1 MQSSS
6 LPFGALSPETR
17 RDLGK
22 YRLIAEIGRGGM
34 GVVYLAVLRGL
45 DGFRKLVVVK
55 ELRPEFLGTDASVTM
70 FMHEARVAGRL
81 NHPNIVQTIEVGVEG
96 PRRFIAME
104 YLDGQPLHQLVHRA
118 LAQSNRLPL
127 RMHLGILVDVLS
139 ALEYAH
145 DSTDFDGTP
154 LGVVHRDVS
163 PHNVIVTYEGQTKL
177 VDFGISKTAAAAVEE
192 AGDGGVEGKM
202 RYMAPEQAAGGRVDR
217 RADLFSVGA
226 MLWEAVVGERP
237 WEGQSDEEVF
247 QSLIAGSIPRVREAW
262 PDVDPELAAIV
273 DRAMSVELNAR
284 YATAAGMRA
293 DLERYIGARNL
304 TPTARSLG
312 ASVSRLFA
320 DDRAQRRALV
330 DGQLRL
336 LNEGAEARG
345 PNSPRAK
352 LGMVAPTPFR
362 EDTLHSPTG
371 GSSPPSSNLG
381 SSLSLPPPAEPRS
394 GRPLVLLPGLGRGR
408 SQSPTPIAAAAAFG
422 AALVIA
428 AVWADRT
435 RWNAGPVMTASA
447 AANLPPP
454 AAPADA
460 PARAAHVSIR
470 ALPAFARIYLDDVAV
485 PNPFVVDHGR
495 DTTAHRLRVEA
506 VGYETKT
513 RAFTYAED
521 IELEMSLSPDTA
533 APRSPPTA
541 PPSPPTAPAVA
552 RRPPSARPSTPSGAE
567 VCEPPFAVDGSGK
580 KHWKLECLD
589 GAAPAPSPDQASF
602 GPPRPA
608 AKPKPI
614 DTGSPYP

>member
-1 MQSSS
+1 M
-6 LPFGALSPETR
+6 PFAAVPPEIR

-45 DGFRKLVVVK
+45 DGFRKLVVIK

-81 NHPNIVQTIEVGVEG
+81 NHPNIVQTIEVGADG

-104 YLDGQPLHQLVHRA
+104 YLDGQPLHQLVQRA

-154 LGVVHRDVS
+154 LGVIHRDVS

-177 VDFGISKTAAAAVEE
+177 VDFGISRTAAVPVEE
-192 AGDGGVEGKM
+192 EGDGGLEGKM

-217 RADLFSVGA
+217 RANLFSVGA
-226 MLWEAVVGERP
+226 MLWEAVVGQRP

-247 QSLIAGSIPRVREAW
+247 ENLIGGAIPRVRDAW

-273 DRAMSVELNAR
+273 ERAMSVELNAR
-284 YATAAGMRA
+284 YATAAEMRG

-312 ASVSRLFA
+312 GSVSRLFA
-320 DDRAQRRALV
+320 DDRAHRRALI

-336 LNEGAEARG
+336 LNDAAEARG
-345 PNSPRAK
+345 STTSRAK
-352 LGMVAPTPFR
+352 LGMAAPPPFR
-362 EDTLHSPTG
+362 EETLHSPTG
-371 GSSPPSSNLG
+371 HGTSPPSSSPG
-381 SSLSLPPPAEPRS
+381 SALSLPPPAEPRS
-394 GRPLVLLPGLGRGR
+394 GRPLVLLRGLGRGR
-408 SQSPTPIAAAAAFG
+408 SQSATPFIAAAAFG

-428 AVWADRT
+428 AVWADRM
-435 RWNAGPVMTASA
+435 RWSAVPVLTASA
-447 AANLPPP
+447 AASMPAAAASMPAP
-454 AAPADA
+454 AAPTDSTPR
-460 PARAAHVSIR
+460 PAHASISVF
-470 ALPAFARIYLDDVAV
+470 PAFARLYLDDVAV
-485 PNPFVVDHGR
+485 PNPYVVDHAR

-506 VGYETKT
+506 AGYETKA
-513 RAFTYAED
+513 RAFTFAED
-521 IELEMSLSPDTA
+521 IELEIHLSPDSA
-533 APRSPPTA
+533 AQPP
-541 PPSPPTAPAVA
+541 PALAV
-552 RRPPSARPSTPSGAE
+552 PKHPVSARPSTPSTTTM
-567 VCEPPFAVDGSGK
+567 CEPPFTVDGSGK
-580 KHWKLECLD
+580 KHWKLDCFD
-589 GAAPAPSPDQASF
+589 GDAPGPSTDQAGQ
-602 GPPRPA
+602 GPPRLPVQ
-608 AKPKPI
+608 PKPI